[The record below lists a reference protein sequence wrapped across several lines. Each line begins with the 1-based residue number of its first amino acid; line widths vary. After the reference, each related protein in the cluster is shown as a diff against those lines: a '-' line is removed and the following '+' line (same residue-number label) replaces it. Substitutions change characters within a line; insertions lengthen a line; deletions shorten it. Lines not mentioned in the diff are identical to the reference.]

1 MSKKAIV
8 IAALFALAH
17 TPAAALEEYATGP
30 EIFQNG
36 TSFTF
41 MPLAR
46 FTQSV
51 AILDYDPTPQSVRA
65 RRAATDSEDLEALR
79 AIPVYWRYVL
89 AELEHAYIYI
99 DLYARFNPRSFR
111 TEIDSVQIA
120 PNDPDDCGY
129 CQVLWNKTTNTYA
142 LIQNVII
149 VGLRDPELA
158 PEIARITGA
167 ELIDYGEQVAT
178 LRAPTSEEIYAVYQ
192 RLLDMGHLRFVRLG
206 IVR

>member
-1 MSKKAIV
+1 MPNRSLI
-8 IAALFALAH
+8 IAAVLGLAP
-17 TPAAALEEYATGP
+17 TPAAALEDYATGP
-30 EIFQNG
+30 EIMQNG

-41 MPLAR
+41 VPLAR

-65 RRAATDSEDLEALR
+65 RRAATDIEDQEALR

-99 DLYARFNPRSFR
+99 DLYARFNPRTFR

-120 PNDPDDCGY
+120 PNDPGDCGY
-129 CQVLWNKTTNTYA
+129 CQVLWNRVTNTYA
-142 LIQNVII
+142 LVQNIII
-149 VGLRDPELA
+149 VGLQQPELA

-167 ELIDYGEQVAT
+167 ELIDYGDQVAT
-178 LRAPTSEEIYAVYQ
+178 LRAPTSEDIYAVYQ
-192 RLLDMGHLRFVRLG
+192 RLLALGHLRFVRLG
-206 IVR
+206 ILP